1 MRSHRNE
8 NEEDTIAILQYFPQ
22 NVKPTPYSVW
32 PINMESYPQEWRRR
46 TPLSSNCR
54 SWRGSLGCFEASCFS
69 QSMSLSL
76 SQSRNTWLVD
86 KKSKWH
92 KIWIWTNCEYVSY
105 SEPKI
110 LNFSVFTWKLYDTSK
125 NVLIASTFILHI
137 FCVVKHLLKKNV
149 QIIVLKHCFVQD
161 DGGLANECTECI
173 FLGGRH

>member
-92 KIWIWTNCEYVSY
+92 KIWFWTNFLRRWVTQNQKYWISLFSHKNCM
-105 SEPKI
+105 I
-110 LNFSVFTWKLYDTSK
+110 LQKMFKLQ
-125 NVLIASTFILHI
+125 VHLFLHI

-161 DGGLANECTECI
+161 NGGLANECTEALNAY
-173 FLGGRH
+173 F